1 MVKCDVARGN
11 TCRTVKVALAI
22 PALTSSTSLVTWG
35 LEFHQPQKAQCT
47 EKRQYRADHRVHST
61 ARSVSTAMEQAKEI
75 TATND
80 WKTESDP
87 RQAGWL
93 FVQELLQNNKDSKTL
108 CLTLDI
114 RDDKESQ
121 DRALVSFYRR
131 DYIQWASPLEC
142 KLQGDIATGS
152 GVQRHLMSMVI
163 FRLTSGFHVNLGSAA
178 ITKLFE
184 GEPDHLIPSISDGL
198 LDNNM
203 FAMAG
208 RIIGHSFLHHGPSFP
223 GLSQAIIHTLFGGS
237 LETTPITVQDC
248 PDLDVRDIVTMLSED
263 DEINNL
269 DTINQLCVQWN
280 LPTPNDAN
288 RKWLSDKLLF
298 HAVIERTRDQINQ
311 FQRGLQDTG
320 LWPLLIHR
328 REIIPIL
335 FPREAETQVTSQMLL
350 DCITWP
356 CSTTVIF
363 EEYEA
368 VHFDERDL
376 EDTSRVSSFLK
387 NFIET
392 ESSDELKSLIRF
404 WIGWE
409 VPAAEMKVEIV
420 EAVGV
425 ALAAPK
431 LTCTEKGG
439 NQK

>member
-1 MVKCDVARGN
+1 
-11 TCRTVKVALAI
+11 
-22 PALTSSTSLVTWG
+22 
-35 LEFHQPQKAQCT
+35 
-47 EKRQYRADHRVHST
+47 
-61 ARSVSTAMEQAKEI
+61 MEQDKEI

-80 WKTESDP
+80 WKTESDA

-93 FVQELLQNNKDSKTL
+93 FAQELRQNNKDSKTL
-108 CLTLDI
+108 CLALDI

-121 DRALVSFYRR
+121 DRALVSFYKR
-131 DYIQWASPLEC
+131 DNIQWASPLIC
-142 KLQGDIATGS
+142 KLQGDVATGS

-163 FRLTSGFHVNLGSAA
+163 FRLTSGFHMNLGSAS

-203 FAMAG
+203 FAVAG

-223 GLSQAIIHTLFGGS
+223 GLSPAIIHTLFGGS

-248 PDLDVRDIVTMLSED
+248 PDLDVRDIVTM
-263 DEINNL
+263 
-269 DTINQLCVQWN
+269 
-280 LPTPNDAN
+280 
-288 RKWLSDKLLF
+288 
-298 HAVIERTRDQINQ
+298 VIERTRDQINQ

-320 LWPLLIHR
+320 LWPILIHR

-368 VHFDERDL
+368 VHFDDLDL

-420 EAVGV
+420 EGVLPTAVTCFE
-425 ALAAPK
+425 K
-431 LTCTEKGG
+431 LRLPRHYTEYSKFRLDLRACISSSWSGFGCT
-439 NQK
+439 

>member
-1 MVKCDVARGN
+1 
-11 TCRTVKVALAI
+11 
-22 PALTSSTSLVTWG
+22 
-35 LEFHQPQKAQCT
+35 
-47 EKRQYRADHRVHST
+47 
-61 ARSVSTAMEQAKEI
+61 MEQAKEI
-75 TATND
+75 TATN
-80 WKTESDP
+80 
-87 RQAGWL
+87 
-93 FVQELLQNNKDSKTL
+93 
-108 CLTLDI
+108 
-114 RDDKESQ
+114 
-121 DRALVSFYRR
+121 
-131 DYIQWASPLEC
+131 
-142 KLQGDIATGS
+142 GDIATGS

-420 EAVGV
+420 EGVLPTAVTCFE
-425 ALAAPK
+425 K
-431 LTCTEKGG
+431 LRLPRHYTEYSKFRLDLRACISSSWSGFGCT
-439 NQK
+439 

>member
-1 MVKCDVARGN
+1 
-11 TCRTVKVALAI
+11 
-22 PALTSSTSLVTWG
+22 
-35 LEFHQPQKAQCT
+35 
-47 EKRQYRADHRVHST
+47 
-61 ARSVSTAMEQAKEI
+61 MEQDKEI

-80 WKTESDP
+80 WKTESDA

-93 FVQELLQNNKDSKTL
+93 FAQELRQNNKDSKTL
-108 CLTLDI
+108 CLALDI

-121 DRALVSFYRR
+121 DRALVSFYKR
-131 DYIQWASPLEC
+131 DNIQWASPLIC
-142 KLQGDIATGS
+142 KLQGDVATGS

-163 FRLTSGFHVNLGSAA
+163 FRLTSGFHMNLGSAS

-184 GEPDHLIPSISDGL
+184 
-198 LDNNM
+198 
-203 FAMAG
+203 G

-223 GLSQAIIHTLFGGS
+223 GLSPAIIHTLFGGS

-263 DEINNL
+263 TEINNL
-269 DTINQLCVQWN
+269 DTINQLCVLWN

-288 RKWLSDKLLF
+288 RKWLSDQLLF

-320 LWPLLIHR
+320 LWPILIHR

-368 VHFDERDL
+368 VHFDDLDL

-420 EAVGV
+420 EGVLPTAVTCFE
-425 ALAAPK
+425 K
-431 LTCTEKGG
+431 LRLPRHYTEYSKFRLDLRACISSSWSGFGCT
-439 NQK
+439 

>member
-1 MVKCDVARGN
+1 
-11 TCRTVKVALAI
+11 
-22 PALTSSTSLVTWG
+22 
-35 LEFHQPQKAQCT
+35 
-47 EKRQYRADHRVHST
+47 
-61 ARSVSTAMEQAKEI
+61 MEQDKEI
-75 TATND
+75 TATN
-80 WKTESDP
+80 
-87 RQAGWL
+87 
-93 FVQELLQNNKDSKTL
+93 
-108 CLTLDI
+108 
-114 RDDKESQ
+114 
-121 DRALVSFYRR
+121 
-131 DYIQWASPLEC
+131 
-142 KLQGDIATGS
+142 GDVATGS

-163 FRLTSGFHVNLGSAA
+163 FRLTSGFHMNLGSAS

-184 GEPDHLIPSISDGL
+184 
-198 LDNNM
+198 
-203 FAMAG
+203 G

-223 GLSQAIIHTLFGGS
+223 GLSPAIIHTLFGGS

-263 DEINNL
+263 TEINNL
-269 DTINQLCVQWN
+269 DTINQLCVLWN

-288 RKWLSDKLLF
+288 RKWLSDQLLF

-320 LWPLLIHR
+320 LWPILIHR

-368 VHFDERDL
+368 VHFDDLDL

-420 EAVGV
+420 EGVLPTAVTCFE
-425 ALAAPK
+425 K
-431 LTCTEKGG
+431 LRLPRHYTEYSKFRLDLRACISSSWSGFGCT
-439 NQK
+439 

>member
-248 PDLDVRDIVTMLSED
+248 PDLDVRDIVTM
-263 DEINNL
+263 
-269 DTINQLCVQWN
+269 
-280 LPTPNDAN
+280 
-288 RKWLSDKLLF
+288 
-298 HAVIERTRDQINQ
+298 VIERTRDQINQ

-420 EAVGV
+420 EGVLPTAVTCFE
-425 ALAAPK
+425 K
-431 LTCTEKGG
+431 LRLPRHYTEYSKFRLDLRACISSSWSGFGCT
-439 NQK
+439 